1 MSEAA
6 SSQQGEPQSQEFRE
20 ESSPLGSPEPNWP
33 WRRPESQNP
42 ETRCSPKAEGRGWR
56 GGRKGERRRREGC
69 KRERMVDGRKEGEMR
84 SIQQVR
90 SREGRKEERKV
101 LVASVHQ
108 DAKLNHQKT
117 DQTH

>member
-1 MSEAA
+1 
-6 SSQQGEPQSQEFRE
+6 
-20 ESSPLGSPEPNWP
+20 
-33 WRRPESQNP
+33 
-42 ETRCSPKAEGRGWR
+42 
-56 GGRKGERRRREGC
+56 
-69 KRERMVDGRKEGEMR
+69 MVDGRKEGEMR